1 MFTKLAIMTYPEIPK
16 HILFTIGYLLVV
28 GILWVGF
35 SVNAVVAVDHYA
47 FEKNDL
53 SVSQAL
59 VAQGNLVSHKS
70 TLIVSEYSIPLWRWF
85 YQTDFESTF
94 WCAVFFVLF
103 SSTILGRSYIVN
115 REHYYS
121 ILLNWIKSIQASTS

>member
-16 HILFTIGYLLVV
+16 HILFTVGCLLVF
-28 GILWVGF
+28 GILWVSL
-35 SVNAVVAVDHYA
+35 SVKAVSVVDHYV

-53 SVSQAL
+53 SVNRML

-70 TLIVSEYSIPLWRWF
+70 MLIVSESGIPLWNWF
-85 YQTDFESTF
+85 YQSDFESTF
-94 WCAVFFVLF
+94 WRAAFFVFF
-103 SSTILGRSYIVN
+103 SSTILVRSYIIN

-121 ILLNWIKSIQASTS
+121 ILLNWIKSIQESTS